1 MFLELLLSLTPLDY
15 TYLAK
20 VIRVEAV
27 RNTFDEYCV
36 AASVLNRVNSKVFP
50 NSVYEVVHAKSS
62 RGQHQYQGFDSK
74 YPKTDWALVKKL
86 NSIEGR
92 KNILKAYS
100 IIGNRTDFKGQSM
113 LRHRVPSEDPMC
125 SSNGNFYHYHWQ

>member
-36 AASVLNRVNSKVFP
+36 AASVLNRVNSKVFS
-50 NSVYEVVHAKSS
+50 NSVYEVVHA
-62 RGQHQYQGFDSK
+62 
-74 YPKTDWALVKKL
+74 
-86 NSIEGR
+86 
-92 KNILKAYS
+92 
-100 IIGNRTDFKGQSM
+100 
-113 LRHRVPSEDPMC
+113 
-125 SSNGNFYHYHWQ
+125 